1 MKINELKPKTGNV
14 DIVATVV
21 NIDAPREFDKD
32 GKKIK
37 VVKATIKDE
46 TGDCKLTLWNEETE
60 KIKNDDKI
68 RITNGWADEYKGEM
82 QVSAGK
88 FGKIEV
94 IEHDETIQE
103 AIEQNKKEDKKDV
116 NENIYYE
123 DDEIVFDADDDD
135 II

>member
-14 DIVATVV
+14 EIIATVV
-21 NIDAPREFDKD
+21 NVDTPREFDKD
-32 GKKIK
+32 GKKGK
-37 VVKATIKDE
+37 VGKATIKDE
-46 TGDCKLTLWNEETE
+46 TGECKLTLWNEETE
-60 KIKNDDKI
+60 KIKSGERI

-94 IEHDETIQE
+94 VEREETLQE
-103 AIEQNKKEDKKDV
+103 AISQNKKETKQDD
-116 NENIYYE
+116 NEDLYSVE
-123 DDEIVFDADDDD
+123 DEVVFDADDDD